1 MWHCLK
7 YILLVVW
14 TTVLKMSTHVSN
26 TLFPISSL
34 SLMGYG
40 RRAYA
45 SCLLLNTTKQDHT
58 SFLSVVGSPL
68 LVKWMRTIFGSGH
81 FNLVGEKPHFSLKSR
96 SASITE
102 FARSIVWEA
111 IGHLHLIKQKFI
123 FLVLMNFEYIPHWSE
138 TQEGEKVS
146 GAPNALTPS

>member
-14 TTVLKMSTHVSN
+14 TTRLKMSTHVSKA
-26 TLFPISSL
+26 LFPISPL
-34 SLMGYG
+34 SLMGHG

-45 SCLLLNTTKQDHT
+45 SCLFLNTTKQVHP

-68 LVKWMRTIFGSGH
+68 LVKWMRTFFWSGH

-123 FLVLMNFEYIPHWSE
+123 SLVLMNFENISHWSE

-146 GAPNALTPS
+146 GTPNALTPS